1 MSLGRRFP
9 RYAIGLIIVLI
20 VALFAAR
27 VFEPAGYSS
36 HAFIESGLFL
46 DKICTVGSYEMVV
59 CPYTAPP
66 YETFMSIL
74 GFLLVV
80 FILLDYKKK

>member
-1 MSLGRRFP
+1 MSLGTRIP

-20 VALFAAR
+20 VVLFVSR
-27 VFEPAGYSS
+27 ILEPGGYSS
-36 HAFIESGLFL
+36 QAFIESGLFL

-59 CPYTAPP
+59 CPYSAPP

-74 GFLLVV
+74 GLLLVV
-80 FILLDYKKK
+80 FIWLDYRKK